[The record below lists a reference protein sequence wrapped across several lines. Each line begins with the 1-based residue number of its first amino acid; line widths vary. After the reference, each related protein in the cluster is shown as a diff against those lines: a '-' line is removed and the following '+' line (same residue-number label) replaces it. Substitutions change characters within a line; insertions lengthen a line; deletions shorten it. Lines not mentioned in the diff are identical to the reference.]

1 MRRFWSR
8 KQKEE
13 ETSNA
18 SSTQTSKY
26 STICGANS
34 KWRTGRLRE
43 LLLRLE
49 PTLGFTMKIVER
61 TGASLRS
68 HFPLYNLWEGA
79 ACGRGECIP
88 CAQEV
93 EFKQPCTTNSMVYE
107 NVCVSC
113 NPGTGGKREL
123 ESLVT
128 TIPTAYVGET
138 SRSIMERTKEHWSSY
153 RSKHKESHLLK
164 HQEL

>member
-1 MRRFWSR
+1 MQAPP
-8 KQKEE
+8 KPP
-13 ETSNA
+13 
-18 SSTQTSKY
+18 STVLFVEQTPN
-26 STICGANS
+26 GELAA
-34 KWRTGRLRE
+34 RLRE

-68 HFPLYNLWEGA
+68 QFPLYNLWEGA

-153 RSKHKESHLLK
+153 RSKHKKSHLLK
-164 HQEL
+164 HQELHHGGVILTS